1 MTDVHHKPEYST
13 PAGNI
18 LTERKSCPV
27 ITIEPVWTIVTFS
40 KKNENVGVRASNI
53 EVKRIF
59 INITEA
65 SLSICTARK

>member
-40 KKNENVGVRASNI
+40 KKMKMWVCAQATSRL
-53 EVKRIF
+53 KDF
-59 INITEA
+59 
-65 SLSICTARK
+65 L